1 MGDGLRESS
10 DREYGALVRGHEVHL
25 WHVWPDD
32 LTDPALLTA
41 YRALLS
47 PDEIARNRRFVF
59 PKGRHEHLVTRA
71 LVRTTLSAYR
81 PAVDPRAW
89 EFVANPYG
97 RPEVARP
104 TGQAAIRF
112 NLSHTDGL
120 IVCLLAADRE
130 IGVDVE
136 DTTRANIGL
145 VEIADRYFSPTEV
158 AALGALPEAARPDR
172 FFDYWTLKESYIKA
186 RGLGLQLPLD
196 QFSFHL
202 GAHQRGAGDPIR
214 ISFGPGIDDDPATWQ
229 FSLRRLSA
237 RHRLAIA
244 IRRQPD
250 EADLA
255 IRIRPVVP
263 LRPPDP
269 PPSSIEAR

>member
-1 MGDGLRESS
+1 VGDGLRESH
-10 DREYGALVRGHEVHL
+10 DREYSALVRGHEVHL
-25 WHVWPDD
+25 WCVWPDD
-32 LTDPALLTA
+32 VTDPALLAA

-47 PDEIARNRRFVF
+47 EDEIARNRRFVF
-59 PKGRHEHLVTRA
+59 PKGRHEHLMTRA
-71 LVRTTLSAYR
+71 LVRTTLSAYQ
-81 PAVDPRAW
+81 PAVDPRDW
-89 EFVANPYG
+89 QFVANPYG
-97 RPEVARP
+97 RPGIAGP
-104 TGQAAIRF
+104 TGRLAPLF
-112 NLSHTDGL
+112 NLSHTDGS

-136 DTTRANIGL
+136 DTTRADIGL

-202 GAHQRGAGDPIR
+202 GTQGRGAGEPIR

-229 FSLRRLSA
+229 FSLQRLTA

-250 EADLA
+250 EPDLA
-255 IRIRPVVP
+255 IRIRPAMP
-263 LRPPDP
+263 LRLP
-269 PPSSIEAR
+269 PPPGPSADAR